1 MITKYA
7 EWIIR
12 WRWLVIFATLASLFL
27 VGSGGQRL
35 QFTNDYRVFFSED
48 NPQLKAFEN
57 LQETYTKNDNVL
69 FMLLPKSG
77 EVFTPDVLQA
87 VVELTEQSWQV
98 PYSTRVDSIANFQ
111 NTFAE
116 EDDLIVG
123 DLIENPSELSSE
135 ELEKIAQT
143 AINEPLLRN
152 RLIAPNRHATGV
164 NITIELPGKNPTT
177 EVPEVVTF
185 VRDMI
190 ATMEQKYPQIE
201 FYTTGVVMM
210 NNAFPEASIGDMSSL
225 VPLAFAII
233 IISLLFFLRTLWGT
247 VAAIILVIFSI
258 VLAMGSTGWLG
269 IKLTPPS
276 ASAPTMILTL
286 AIADSIHFLAT
297 MLFQMRQGM
306 TRQEAI
312 VESMRIN
319 FHPIFLTSITTAIGF
334 LSMNFSDAP
343 PFRDLGNI
351 TAMGVIYAFILSITF
366 LPALLS
372 LLPIKASKAQSRAS
386 KLMDDFAE
394 FVIRRRTTL
403 LWGIGT
409 LIIVLIALIPLNEID
424 DTFVEYFDET
434 IQFRQH
440 TDKIADNLTGLYFI
454 DYSLDSKSKGALSE
468 PEFLA
473 KIQAFA
479 DWYRQQPEVKHVN
492 IVTDTFKRLNKN
504 MHGDDEAWYKLPDT
518 RELAAQYLLLYEMS
532 LPYGLDLNNQINIDK
547 STTRVS
553 VSLET
558 LSTQETLA
566 LEERAVAWMEKNT
579 PELVTQGASPTIM
592 FSHIGMRNVKSMLI
606 GTTIALI
613 LISLILVFALRSV
626 KLGMLS
632 LIPNLVPAG
641 MAFGVWALME
651 GRVGLSVSVV
661 AAMTLGIVVDDT
673 VHFLS
678 KYLRA
683 RRERGLGAEDAV
695 RYAFSSVGVA
705 LWVTTLV
712 LVAGFMVLAQSH
724 FELNSGMGL
733 MTAVTISIA
742 LFIDFLF
749 LPPLLML
756 VDKKR

>member
-116 EDDLIVG
+116 EDDLIVS

-504 MHGDDEAWYKLPDT
+504 MHGDDEAWYKLPDI

-592 FSHIGMRNVKSMLI
+592 FSHIGMRNIKSMLI